1 MARGQWLNPTH
12 PLREREGSLDYY
24 EGGGW
29 RLSPLSSKR
38 VGEGGGGSV
47 SPCPCSPPSPQ
58 EAAAGGEPQPPPH
71 NPLGM

>member
-29 RLSPLSSKR
+29 RLSPLKR
-38 VGEGGGGSV
+38 GGWRGLRQPLPLLASLSTGG
-47 SPCPCSPPSPQ
+47 CRRRR
-58 EAAAGGEPQPPPH
+58 AAAAATQPFRYVI
-71 NPLGM
+71 M